1 MPRNDV
7 KVRYFIGADRGSGR
21 RGTLALA
28 TGKPSKENIQ
38 GGADELLENF
48 ACHTHAA
55 EWLQSHFP
63 ERFSQ

>member
-1 MPRNDV
+1 
-7 KVRYFIGADRGSGR
+7 
-21 RGTLALA
+21 LALA